1 VSQVGEQ
8 GTGTQEPRAGRPR
21 ATPRRPGDPAP
32 RQQILDA
39 AGVLLAEHGV
49 AGTSTRAIAEAV
61 GIRQASLYY
70 HFAGKDEILL
80 ELLEASVAPTL
91 AHVPRLLEHPD
102 RPAALFALAA
112 LDVETLLGT
121 ASNVGS
127 LYLSHE
133 VQRPEYDRFRALR
146 AELRAAYV
154 VLAGGSDFDGA
165 ACLQLVEMVIPWRRD
180 GAPGP
185 DTAERIATA
194 CLRVAGHDEARI
206 ARAVAA
212 GRHLVAPEV
221 RPP

>member
-1 VSQVGEQ
+1 MTVSGGETDA
-8 GTGTQEPRAGRPR
+8 GPQEARAGRPR
-21 ATPRRPGDPAP
+21 ATPRRPGAP
-32 RQQILDA
+32 EARQQILDA
-39 AGVLLAEHGV
+39 AGALLAEHGV

-70 HFAGKDEILL
+70 HFSGKDEILL
-80 ELLEASVAPTL
+80 ELLEASVTPTL

-102 RPAALFALAA
+102 RPAALYALAA
-112 LDVETLLGT
+112 VDVATLLGT
-121 ASNVGS
+121 PSNIGS

-133 VQRPEYDRFRALR
+133 VQRPEHDEFRALR

-180 GAPGP
+180 GDPGP
-185 DTAERIATA
+185 DAADRIARA
-194 CLRVAGHDEARI
+194 CLRVVGHDDVEI

-212 GRHLVAPEV
+212 ARHLLAVQV
-221 RPP
+221 

>member
-1 VSQVGEQ
+1 VTVSGG

-21 ATPRRPGDPAP
+21 ATPRRPGDPEP

-39 AGVLLAEHGV
+39 AGVLLAEHGI

-80 ELLEASVAPTL
+80 ELLEASVTPTL
-91 AHVPRLLEHPD
+91 AHVPRLLAHPD

-112 LDVETLLGT
+112 IDVATLLGT
-121 ASNVGS
+121 PSNVGS

-133 VQRPEYDRFRALR
+133 VQRPEFDGFRALR
-146 AELRAAYV
+146 AELRSAYV
-154 VLAGGSDFDGA
+154 TLAGGSDFDGA

-180 GAPGP
+180 GDPGP
-185 DTAERIATA
+185 DAADRIAGA
-194 CLRVAGHDEARI
+194 CLRVVGLSEPAV

-212 GRHLVAPEV
+212 SRHVVGAKV
-221 RPP
+221 